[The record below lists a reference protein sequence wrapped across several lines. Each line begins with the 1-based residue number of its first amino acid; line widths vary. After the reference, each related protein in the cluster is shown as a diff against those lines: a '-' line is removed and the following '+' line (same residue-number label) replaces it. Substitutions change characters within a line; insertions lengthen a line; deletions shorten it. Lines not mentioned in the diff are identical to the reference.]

1 MTVNE
6 LTREELREL
15 KSRHY
20 TEKLDSRGESPSYA
34 ELANIDN
41 LITDAEIMAEYAGVN
56 FVKDDFF
63 CNAENGGQQD
73 DT

>member
-1 MTVNE
+1 MTVRD
-6 LTREELREL
+6 LTREELQEL

-34 ELANIDN
+34 ELASIDN
-41 LITDAEIMAEYAGVN
+41 LITDAEIMAAYAGTN
-56 FVKDDFF
+56 FVKADFF
-63 CNAENGGQQD
+63 CNMNGGQQD

>member
-20 TEKLDSRGESPSYA
+20 TEKLDSRGESPSYT
-34 ELANIDN
+34 ELASIDN
-41 LITDAEIMAEYAGVN
+41 IVTDAEIMATYAGTN

-63 CNAENGGQQD
+63 YNMNGGQQD